1 MSTSV
6 SSISVPQQ
14 ELFIGGSWTAADD
27 GAVYESLDPFT
38 GEPACRAAA
47 ASAADVDRAVNSAK
61 KAFPEWASRSPAER
75 SRILLTCA
83 DALEARSAE
92 ISEAVTAE
100 MGGPS
105 GWGHFNIKILVDKV
119 RYAAMSAYEGL
130 TGEVIPSDN
139 PRRTALAIR
148 KPVGVVA
155 SIVPW
160 NAPVLLV
167 GASVPAALVLGN
179 TVVMKASEQTPRT
192 HGLVVRCFA
201 EAGLPDGVL
210 NLITNAPRDAAEVV
224 DALVSHE
231 DVRRV
236 HFTGSTRI
244 GRIIA
249 EKAAKTL
256 TPVVLELGGNAPF
269 IVLADADLDV
279 AVSAA
284 AFGSFANTGQGCLST
299 GRIVVDR
306 VIAEEFSRRLAA
318 VAGTI
323 VYGDPRRAQTMLGPL
338 INPNSV
344 NHVQELVEDAVKGGA
359 DLLAGGRADGPCYA
373 PTVLAGVTPAMR
385 AYREESFG
393 PMVTIIPVDG
403 PEEALAVA
411 NDNEYGLTSAI
422 FSRNV
427 TLALDLAKRLE
438 VGMCHINGATLDDEA
453 QMPFGGVKNSGYGKS
468 GGRAGLAEFTEVEW
482 ITIEGPGTPHYPIS
496 E

>member
-1 MSTSV
+1 MSMSV
-6 SSISVPQQ
+6 NVGLQQ
-14 ELFIGGSWTAADD
+14 QNLFIAGSWTAADD

-47 ASAADVDRAVNSAK
+47 ASAVDVDRAVNAAR
-61 KAFPEWASRSPAER
+61 KAFPDWAARPPAER
-75 SRILLTCA
+75 SRILLACA
-83 DALEARSAE
+83 AAIEARSEE
-92 ISEAVTAE
+92 ISAAVTAE

-119 RYAAMSAYEGL
+119 RYAAMCAYEGL
-130 TGEVIPSDN
+130 TGEVIPSDD

-201 EAGLPDGVL
+201 EGGLPDGVI
-210 NLITNAPRDAAEVV
+210 NLITNAPKDAAEVV
-224 DALVSHE
+224 DALISHQH
-231 DVRRV
+231 VRRV

-249 EKAAKTL
+249 EKASQTL

-306 VIAEEFSRRLAA
+306 SIADEFSRRLAEL
-318 VAGTI
+318 AGSI
-323 VYGDPRRAQTMLGPL
+323 VYGDPRRADTTLGPL

-344 NHVQELVEDAVKGGA
+344 NHVRELVEDAVKAGA
-359 DLLAGGRADGPCYA
+359 DLLAGGKESGPCYA

-393 PMVTIIPVDG
+393 PMVTVIPVDG

-427 TLALDLAKRLE
+427 TFALDLAKRLE

-468 GGRAGLAEFTEVEW
+468 GGRAGLAEFTDVEW
-482 ITIEGPGTPHYPIS
+482 ITIQGPVTPHYPIS

>member
-1 MSTSV
+1 MTTSV
-6 SSISVPQQ
+6 SIGVYQQ
-14 ELFIGGSWTAADD
+14 ELLIGGSWTAAAD

-47 ASAADVDRAVNSAK
+47 ASSVDVDHAVNAARR
-61 KAFPEWASRSPAER
+61 AFPDWASRSPAER
-75 SRILLTCA
+75 SRILLACA
-83 DALEARSAE
+83 DAIEARSEE
-92 ISEAVTAE
+92 ISAAVTAE

-119 RYAAMSAYEGL
+119 RYAAMCAYEGL
-130 TGEVIPSDN
+130 TGEVIPSDD

-148 KPVGVVA
+148 KPVGVIA

-192 HGLVVRCFA
+192 HGLVARCFT
-201 EAGLPDGVL
+201 EGGLPGGVI
-210 NLITNAPRDAAEVV
+210 NLITNAPQDAAEVV
-224 DALVSHE
+224 DALISHQ

-249 EKAAKTL
+249 EKASKTL

-284 AFGSFANTGQGCLST
+284 AFGSFANTGQGCLCT
-299 GRIVVDR
+299 GRIIVDR
-306 VIAEEFSRRLAA
+306 SIADEFSRRLAD
-318 VAGTI
+318 VAGSI
-323 VYGDPRRAQTMLGPL
+323 VYGDPRRDGTMLGPL
-338 INPNSV
+338 INSNSLD
-344 NHVQELVEDAVKGGA
+344 HVRQLVEDAVAGGA
-359 DLLAGGRADGPCYA
+359 GLLAGGRADGPCYA
-373 PTVLAGVTPAMR
+373 PTVLTGVTSDMR

-393 PMVTIIPVDG
+393 PMVTVVPVDG
-403 PEEALAVA
+403 PEEALSVA

-468 GGRAGLAEFTEVEW
+468 GGRAGLAEFTEVQW
-482 ITIEGPGTPHYPIS
+482 ITIEGPDKPHYPIS
-496 E
+496 EQ

>member
-1 MSTSV
+1 MSSTAV
-6 SSISVPQQ
+6 SGVLHQ
-14 ELFIGGSWTAADD
+14 ELFIGGSWTSAEDQ
-27 GAVYESLDPFT
+27 AVYESVDPFT

-47 ASAADVDRAVNSAK
+47 AKAVDVDRAVAAARR
-61 KAFPEWASRSPAER
+61 AFPEWASRAPAER
-75 SRILLTCA
+75 SRILFACA
-83 DALEARSAE
+83 DAIEARAEE

-100 MGGPS
+100 MGGPA
-105 GWGHFNIKILVDKV
+105 GWGHFNIKILVDKI
-119 RYAAMSAYEGL
+119 RYAAMCAYEGL
-130 TGEVIPSDN
+130 TGEVIPSDDT
-139 PRRTALAIR
+139 RRTALAIR

-192 HGLVVRCFA
+192 HGLVVRCLA
-201 EAGLPDGVL
+201 EGGLPDGVI
-210 NLITNAPRDAAEVV
+210 NLITNAPQDAADVV
-224 DALVSHE
+224 DALVSHR

-236 HFTGSTRI
+236 HFTGSTRV

-249 EKAAKTL
+249 EKASRTL

-306 VIAEEFSRRLAA
+306 SIAQEFAHRLAE
-318 VAGTI
+318 VAGSI
-323 VYGDPRRAQTMLGPL
+323 VYGDPRHAETMLGPL

-344 NHVQELVEDAVKGGA
+344 KHVQELVDDAVARGA
-359 DLLAGGRADGPCYA
+359 DLLAGGRAEGPCFA
-373 PTVLAGVTPAMR
+373 PTVLAGVTSEMR

-393 PMVTIIPVDG
+393 PMVTVIPVDG

-411 NDNEYGLTSAI
+411 NDNDYGLTSAI

-427 TLALDLAKRLE
+427 TLALDLAKRLD

-468 GGRAGLAEFTEVEW
+468 GGRAGLTEFTEVEW
-482 ITIEGPGTPHYPIS
+482 ITIEGPGTPRYPIS

>member
-1 MSTSV
+1 MATNV
-6 SSISVPQQ
+6 ELHLQ
-14 ELFIGGSWTAADD
+14 ELLIGGRWTAAAG
-27 GAVYESLDPFT
+27 GATYESLDPYT
-38 GEPACRAAA
+38 GDPATRAAA
-47 ASAADVDRAVNSAK
+47 ATEQDVLLAVEAARD
-61 KAFPEWASRSPAER
+61 AFPVWAALPPSER
-75 SRILLTCA
+75 FRILMACA
-83 DALEARSAE
+83 DEVEKHASD

-139 PRRTALAIR
+139 SKRTALAIR

-160 NAPVLLV
+160 NAPVLLI
-167 GASVPAALVLGN
+167 GASVPSALVLGN

-192 HGLVVRCFA
+192 HGLIARCFV

-210 NLITNAPRDAAEVV
+210 NLITNAPADGPDVV
-224 DALVSHE
+224 NALISHE

-236 HFTGSTRI
+236 HFTGSTRV

-249 EKAAKTL
+249 QKAAETL
-256 TPVVLELGGNAPF
+256 TPVVLELGGKAPV
-269 IVLADADLDV
+269 IVLADADLDA

-299 GRIVVDR
+299 ERIVVDR
-306 VIAEEFSRRLAA
+306 QVADEFSRRLAA
-318 VAGTI
+318 LAGSV
-323 VYGDPRRAQTMLGPL
+323 VYGDPRRGGTVLGPL

-344 NHVQELVEDAVKGGA
+344 KHVRELIEDAVARGAALLIGGKEE
-359 DLLAGGRADGPCYA
+359 GPCYA

-385 AYREESFG
+385 VYREESFG
-393 PMVTIIPVDG
+393 PIVTVIAVDG

-422 FSRNV
+422 FTRDV
-427 TLALDLAKRLE
+427 TLALDLAKRLD

-468 GGRAGLAEFTEVEW
+468 GGRAGLAEFTETQW
-482 ITIEGPGTPHYPIS
+482 ITIEGITKPHYPIS